1 MSERLLGSRDDATA
15 VRGTEQ
21 VRCTV
26 RWWIDD
32 ALTMPY
38 GVEAIGPWGSALAR
52 GRDLSGALRDV
63 RLRLEGDG
71 WLLAVNGARAEVR
84 QSGMLAGSGS
94 DRAYVLRPGEP
105 ADPAN
110 TVGLFDDAPVD
121 SVLGVE
127 QQEAAYRRL
136 LDEWDRRA
144 AEQRAQTQP
153 QTQPQAQAQP
163 PVPPQPPVSQPP
175 VSQPQQ
181 AAGRPV
187 PELTEELRAQAR
199 RAPGT
204 WLYSVDPMY
213 DPSGEVPPFAVIGAW
228 QVDAQGEPGAFQ
240 YNPNYRPS
248 PVSLGW
254 PRPTDPVEASLQL
267 AASGHGPDEAVPGAL
282 AAATVYLPDE
292 GADIAVYT
300 DADGRFVPVLTHPD
314 HAPANVPRLR
324 PVNGAELARLLP
336 PDLALKLNPG
346 GRVSVRVP
354 VSDVRAA
361 AERLGH

>member
-15 VRGTEQ
+15 VHGTEQ

-32 ALTMPY
+32 ALAMPY
-38 GVEAIGPWGSALAR
+38 GVEAAGPWGSALAR

-63 RLRLEGDG
+63 RIRLEGSG

-105 ADPAN
+105 ADPQN
-110 TVGLFDDAPVD
+110 TVGLFDDAPVE
-121 SVLGVE
+121 SVLSVE

-136 LDEWDRRA
+136 MDEWDRRA
-144 AEQRAQTQP
+144 AERLAPAKPQP
-153 QTQPQAQAQP
+153 QPQAQP
-163 PVPPQPPVSQPP
+163 RPQPQVP
-175 VSQPQQ
+175 SQPQPQ
-181 AAGRPV
+181 REAERPV
-187 PELTEELRAQAR
+187 PELSEELRAQAR

-204 WLYSVDPMY
+204 WLYSIDPMY
-213 DPSGEVPPFAVIGAW
+213 DPAGQVPPFAVIGAW

-240 YNPNYRPS
+240 HNPNYRPS

-254 PRPTDPVEASLQL
+254 PRPTDPVDASLQL
-267 AASGHGPDEAVPGAL
+267 AASGHGPDEAVPEAL

-314 HAPANVPRLR
+314 HAPASVPRLR
-324 PVNGAELARLLP
+324 PVSGAELARLLP

>member
-15 VRGTEQ
+15 VRGTEL

-32 ALTMPY
+32 AAAMPY
-38 GVEAIGPWGSALAR
+38 GVEATGPWGSASAR
-52 GRDLSGALRDV
+52 GRDLSGALRDA
-63 RLRLEGDG
+63 RLRLEGSG

-94 DRAYVLRPGEP
+94 DRAYVLKPGEP
-105 ADPAN
+105 ADPEK
-110 TVGLFDDAPVD
+110 TVGLFDDAPVE
-121 SVLGVE
+121 SVLSVE

-136 LDEWDRRA
+136 MDEWDRRA
-144 AEQRAQTQP
+144 AERRAQAHAQP
-153 QTQPQAQAQP
+153 EAQSQAQVQRQSQ
-163 PVPPQPPVSQPP
+163 VPPQPPRLQG
-175 VSQPQQ
+175 
-181 AAGRPV
+181 AERPV
-187 PELTEELRAQAR
+187 PELTAELRAQAR
-199 RAPGT
+199 RAPDT
-204 WLYSVDPMY
+204 WLYSIDPMY
-213 DPSGEVPPFAVIGAW
+213 DPAGEVPPFAVIGAW
-228 QVDAQGEPGAFQ
+228 QVDARGEPGAFQ
-240 YNPNYRPS
+240 HNPNYRPS
-248 PVSLGW
+248 PVTLGW
-254 PRPTDPVEASLQL
+254 PRPTDPVDASLQL

-292 GADIAVYT
+292 GEDIAVYT
-300 DADGRFVPVLTHPD
+300 DAEGRFVPVLTHPD
-314 HAPANVPRLR
+314 HAPAHVPRLR

-336 PDLALKLNPG
+336 PDLTLKLNPG